1 MSKGS
6 NPTNVTT
13 TTSAEPSEFIR
24 PYFQQA
30 IDYGQDLFESQTPQY
45 FPEATYT
52 GFAPQTETALQLAQ
66 ARAIQGIRYLDQHKQ
81 KLIKFYKVIIYHQH
95 QIHFYKMLHSK

>member
-13 TTSAEPSEFIR
+13 TTAAEPSEFIR

-30 IDYGQDLFESQTPQY
+30 IDYGQDLFESQTPQF

-52 GFAPQTETALQLAQ
+52 GFAPQTETINCNNNKKKSFTPVCNRKENNRPGQW
-66 ARAIQGIRYLDQHKQ
+66 YT
-81 KLIKFYKVIIYHQH
+81 YIYA
-95 QIHFYKMLHSK
+95 

>member
-6 NPTNVTT
+6 NPQNVTT
-13 TTSAEPSEFIR
+13 TTASEPSEFIR

-66 ARAIQGIRYLDQHKQ
+66 ARAIQGNLLTGICINKILQVVHLRLHR
-81 KLIKFYKVIIYHQH
+81 KLVFQN
-95 QIHFYKMLHSK
+95 